1 MVRVVFLHPD
11 LGIGGAER
19 LIVDCSLALQSKGH
33 ETLILTS
40 HHDPSH
46 CFRETVTGQCA
57 VAARA
62 DWLPRTILGRCHALC
77 ASLRMLYLALYLAI
91 NLPAEVVV
99 VDQVSTPLLLLR
111 LLGFPT
117 IFYCHYPD
125 LLLSPKGNLLK
136 RLYRAP
142 LNWLEQATTGLADI
156 VLVNSNFTRGVFR
169 ATFPSL
175 TSVEPAV
182 LYPSLATA
190 IFQEAGVRP
199 AELRQDQRT
208 DFLSLNRFERKKD
221 IGLAIRALALVPGG
235 SARLVVAGGYDS
247 RVREN
252 VEHLEELRGLAEELG
267 LAHRVAFL
275 TSPSDSEKVWLLKN
289 ASCLLYTPANE
300 HFGIVPLEAMHCG
313 TPVLAVASGGPL
325 ETVEHGVTGWL
336 VEGEPRAWAAVM
348 EGVLAGGADRL
359 AAMGEAGRARVA
371 KYFSFPAFAQHL
383 EDYVTIS
390 VAGRPPPTPFS
401 FGKLLGR
408 LALAFHFSMAIIL
421 LFWMVFWTPLP

>member
-33 ETLILTS
+33 ETLILTG

-46 CFRETVTGQCA
+46 AFRETVTGQCA
-57 VAARA
+57 VVARA
-62 DWLPRTILGRCHALC
+62 GWLPRAVLGRGHALF
-77 ASLRMLYLALYLAI
+77 ASLRMLYLALYLAV

-117 IFYCHYPD
+117 IFYCHFPD
-125 LLLSPKGNLLK
+125 LLLSPRGGLLK

-142 LNWLEQATTGLADI
+142 LDWLEQATTGLADI
-156 VLVNSNFTRGVFR
+156 VLVNSNFTRGVFK
-169 ATFPSL
+169 ATFTSL
-175 TSVEPAV
+175 ATVEPAV

-190 IFQEAGVRP
+190 IFQEDGVRP
-199 AELRQDQRT
+199 AELQHPP

-221 IGLAIRALALVPGG
+221 IGLAIRALALVRG
-235 SARLVVAGGYDS
+235 SAARLVVAGGHDA

-252 VEHLEELRGLAEELG
+252 VEHLEELQGLVEELG
-267 LAHRVAFL
+267 LAHRVTFL
-275 TSPSDSEKVWLLKN
+275 TSPSDAEKVWLLKH
-289 ASCLLYTPANE
+289 SRCLLYTPANE

-313 TPVLAVASGGPL
+313 TPVLAVNSGGPL

-336 VEGEPRAWAAVM
+336 AEGAPGAWAIVM
-348 EGVLAGGADRL
+348 EGVLAGGAEERL
-359 AAMGEAGRARVA
+359 AAMGEAGRARVEQ
-371 KYFSFPAFAQHL
+371 YFSFPAFAQHL

-408 LALAFHFSMAIIL
+408 LALAFHFGMAIML